1 MAPSAD
7 SQDVRNSS
15 SADPVV
21 PDVPG
26 GYGSATPVRVLWIGN
41 PSLALEFAGERPSEL
56 HVTAC
61 DCAMLGALLEA
72 VQADG
77 GQAFDGVVLDTTA
90 DGVDVPGAVELLDT
104 LAPDLAVVL
113 VVSPDVGAA
122 RAAETSTAI
131 GDYLVKTPDFMHQ
144 LVPTLAQVR
153 ARHDLANVFR
163 ATSEREARLR
173 AILDLQPAVA
183 LLVDADGRMTAVNQ
197 AGLRLFADGDGAAVA
212 GRRFLE
218 FVPEDERHAV
228 RVLFA
233 GDSALAWAEHTLN
246 RADGSALQVRTRVA
260 PFVYGAG
267 AASLVSVDD
276 LSSGQLLFDTE
287 PASIPDEV
295 AQEPDDDD
303 EGWEDVIG
311 EGFDESLP
319 EAAAHPPAEDTTAAT
334 LSVLAADHSELQQR
348 HDALRESAEAERAAL
363 TARLEQAQAQQSLD
377 AAERQRLESALSEAQ
392 ALADATESRLASAE
406 ASRLEL
412 ASSLAAVTTRL
423 DTLSSTVQR
432 SEAAAVVSEA
442 GAADQARA
450 RERLE
455 QEHARVSAALREAM
469 AANSRHVEAFARQ
482 AAEMQAVSA
491 EAQRLGA
498 ELESARRTIEA
509 AEADRAALSETRRTE
524 HEHHVATLRDAL
536 SDLQA
541 LAADCDRQE
550 HALASARSD
559 RRIKEAALATSLH
572 ERERLTA
579 AFSEAAHETA
589 TLSAELTTRNQA
601 VSTLQG
607 QLDVAAH
614 ERTTLAAE
622 HDRLAAL
629 LADAMSDRDRLT
641 SDLRASQALAER
653 AQRECETAMAEVT
666 RLTAEHE
673 RAATALTDAT
683 VANQRLAAEQAQSAA
698 ALETAQ
704 RAMSELTSERTRM
717 AADRERLSR
726 ALQAVVSN
734 LDLHAGSP
742 TVEPPPVHE
751 EMHPSVPVGV
761 ADPVP
766 TKAPEDA
773 AIGAHHDATS
783 SEPVDGRDRRRHP
796 RINATFDGERLGLM
810 DTPVHIQNLSV
821 SGCFVTTYYP
831 PPSDPRFELKIDLG
845 KHGVVV
851 VEVQTMYVSPE
862 IGYGVSFVTVTDLAR
877 RRIEAAVEDG
887 KATSYQRRRSPRNTP
902 AA

>member
-1 MAPSAD
+1 M
-7 SQDVRNSS
+7 
-15 SADPVV
+15 
-21 PDVPG
+21 PG
-26 GYGSATPVRVLWIGN
+26 GDGSATAVRVLWIGN
-41 PSLALEFAGERPSEL
+41 PSLALEFAGKRPSEL

-61 DCAMLGALLEA
+61 DCAALGALLEA

-77 GQAFDGVVLDTTA
+77 GQSFDGVVLDTTA
-90 DGVDVPGAVELLDT
+90 DGVDVPGAVSLLET
-104 LAPDLAVVL
+104 LAPELAVVL
-113 VVSPDVGAA
+113 VVSPDAGAA
-122 RAAETSTAI
+122 RAAEASTAI
-131 GDYLVKTPDFMHQ
+131 GDYLVKTSDFMHQ

-197 AGLRLFADGDGAAVA
+197 AGLRLFADDAGTAVA

-218 FVPEDERHAV
+218 FVPEDERHTV
-228 RVLFA
+228 RVLFS
-233 GDSALAWAEHTLN
+233 GDSALAWADHTLN

-276 LSSGQLLFDTE
+276 LSSGQLLFDEE
-287 PASIPDEV
+287 PASVPD
-295 AQEPDDDD
+295 AAPPDTDDDD
-303 EGWEDVIG
+303 EGWEDIIG
-311 EGFDESLP
+311 EEFDESLP
-319 EAAAHPPAEDTTAAT
+319 EPAPQPPAEDPTTAA
-334 LSVLAADHSELQQR
+334 LAVLGAELSELQQR
-348 HDALRESAEAERAAL
+348 HDALRESADAERAEL
-363 TARLEQAQAQQSLD
+363 TARLEQALAQQALD
-377 AAERQRLESALSEAQ
+377 AAARQGLESALSETR
-392 ALADATESRLASAE
+392 ALADATSSRLASAE

-412 ASSLAAVTTRL
+412 ASSLAEVTSRL
-423 DTLSSTVQR
+423 DALNSTVQR

-455 QEHARVSAALREAM
+455 QEHARTLAALREAM
-469 AANSRHVEAFARQ
+469 DANGRHVEAFARQ
-482 AAEMQAVSA
+482 ESELQAVSA

-509 AEADRAALSETRRTE
+509 AEAERASLSETRRTE
-524 HEHHVATLRDAL
+524 HEHHAAVLRDAL

-559 RRIKEAALATSLH
+559 RRIKEAALATALH

-579 AFSEAAHETA
+579 ACSAAAHETA
-589 TLSAELTTRNQA
+589 TLSAELTTRSQA
-601 VSTLQG
+601 VSTLEA
-607 QLDVAAH
+607 QLDGAVR
-614 ERTTLAAE
+614 ERTALAAE

-629 LADAMSDRDRLT
+629 LADAVSDRERLA

-673 RAATALTDAT
+673 RAASALADAT
-683 VANQRLAAEQAQSAA
+683 LANQRLAAEQAQSAA

-704 RAMSELTSERTRM
+704 RAMSELTTERTRM

-734 LDLHAGSP
+734 LDSHAGS
-742 TVEPPPVHE
+742 TLVEPTPVHE
-751 EMHPSVPVGV
+751 EMSAAAPVAP

-766 TKAPEDA
+766 TRVLEDAPTEAEHGAVAPETA
-773 AIGAHHDATS
+773 
-783 SEPVDGRDRRRHP
+783 DGRDRRRHP

-851 VEVQTMYVSPE
+851 VEVQTVYVSPE
-862 IGYGVSFVTVTDLAR
+862 IGYGVSFVTVTELAR